1 VREFLEESLKTSA
14 EWGGASVTIPHKEAV
29 IEAMGGEMELSESVR
44 RIGALNTIIVERDSV
59 TNEVK
64 KYYGDNTDWIGMYLP
79 LSRLL
84 STNRN
89 QNDKNGIAVILG
101 AGGTAKAA
109 AYTVQQLGLHPIFI
123 NERTPAR
130 ATSLANTFHGSTLS
144 SFINDVTSELT
155 PFISQYGPVQILIST
170 LPAAAGVTM
179 PQWFLDCTSDGLIVL
194 DVNYKPYNTPLLTQ
208 AVAIPK
214 VKVIRGSEML
224 WEQGVQQLERWLG
237 RVAPFGVM
245 REVVLRNCL
254 PEIVAD
260 IDEEKV

>member
-1 VREFLEESLKTSA
+1 
-14 EWGGASVTIPHKEAV
+14 
-29 IEAMGGEMELSESVR
+29 
-44 RIGALNTIIVERDSV
+44 
-59 TNEVK
+59 
-64 KYYGDNTDWIGMYLP
+64 
-79 LSRLL
+79 
-84 STNRN
+84 
-89 QNDKNGIAVILG
+89 
-101 AGGTAKAA
+101 
-109 AYTVQQLGLHPIFI
+109 
-123 NERTPAR
+123 
-130 ATSLANTFHGSTLS
+130 
-144 SFINDVTSELT
+144 
-155 PFISQYGPVQILIST
+155 
-170 LPAAAGVTM
+170 M